1 MTRKERILT
10 FCLIGETV
18 IVFLAAF
25 VLWVRS
31 TIGPSD
37 PPDPWKT
44 MYTVEQ
50 WMGLFNK
57 REHQPSAVWKGS
69 SVGSITDNQAEM
81 GSAALWFKDTPAH
94 LLEWQFGKLRE
105 QDPLMFLH
113 LLDSDDPQLI
123 LTGIHLYHDFT
134 SAKDLTADQATKVA
148 TAFRKLLDQQ
158 DSRMR
163 WAAIYKLG
171 LFDQLTVDDV
181 ERGLNDE
188 VLDVAWI
195 TTFYLGAFLRNRT
208 LYDSEG
214 KLIEGDPNDVKK
226 YVEIKRRL
234 APTLIKHLNY
244 THFSVRSAC
253 ARNLHNLFANRR
265 KKEDGRIDTRF
276 DPTCPPRLDWNRAD
290 WDTREQR
297 KKLWQEWWAEHG
309 EEALRFAHPPQD

>member
-1 MTRKERILT
+1 MARKERILAY
-10 FCLIGETV
+10 CLIAETV
-18 IVFLAAF
+18 IVLLAAF

-31 TIGPSD
+31 TIGPPE

-44 MYTVEQ
+44 MYTVDK
-50 WMGLFNK
+50 WMELFNE
-57 REHQPSAVWKGS
+57 REHQPSAVWKGA
-69 SVGSITDNQAEM
+69 SVGSITDQQAEM
-81 GSAALWFKDTPAH
+81 SSATLGFKDTPAH

-134 SAKDLTADQATKVA
+134 SAKDLTADQAAKMG
-148 TAFRKLLDQQ
+148 TAFRKLLDRE

-171 LFDQLTVDDV
+171 LLHRFTAEDI

-195 TTFYLGAFLRNRT
+195 TTFYLGVFLRNRT
-208 LYDSEG
+208 LYDTEG
-214 KLIEGDPNDVKK
+214 KLIEGDPNEVQK

-234 APTLIKHLNY
+234 APTLIKHVNH
-244 THFSVRSAC
+244 THFNIRSTC
-253 ARNLHNLFANRR
+253 ARGLRNLFGRLQ
-265 KKEDGRIDTRF
+265 KGQDGRIRSLYDA
-276 DPTCPPRLDWNRAD
+276 TCPPRIDWTRSD
-290 WDTREQR
+290 WDTREQS
-297 KKLWQEWWAEHG
+297 KQLWEEWWAEHG
-309 EEALRFAHPPQD
+309 EEALKFANPPQD